1 MRRHKMGHGQYRTAN
16 DNHHWHCRGIR
27 HISVF
32 HVKQHVD
39 ANQDFNKER
48 KCLSSKSNHIL
59 VITFL
64 SHVDSD
70 RFAQE
75 RFLVMV
81 PQMGYDADVDAKLS
95 KYDEHQKQSWTNPQ
109 HDGQIIL
116 G

>member
-48 KCLSSKSNHIL
+48 KCLSSKMSPHSSAECDLKSEGAGACRN
-59 VITFL
+59 
-64 SHVDSD
+64 
-70 RFAQE
+70 
-75 RFLVMV
+75 
-81 PQMGYDADVDAKLS
+81 
-95 KYDEHQKQSWTNPQ
+95 
-109 HDGQIIL
+109 
-116 G
+116 